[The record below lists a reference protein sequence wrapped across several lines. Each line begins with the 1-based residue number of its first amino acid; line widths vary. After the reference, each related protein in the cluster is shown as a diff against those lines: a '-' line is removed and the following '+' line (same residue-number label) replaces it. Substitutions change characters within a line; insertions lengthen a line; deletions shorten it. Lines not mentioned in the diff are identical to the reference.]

1 MLDEIARFVNW
12 MRLRNPEAHT
22 WRDYRCD
29 LAQFAEVVGN
39 RPPGEIT
46 YKDVD
51 NFVAAQVDAGHMAS
65 TINRRLAAVLSF
77 FTFLSDEEPELV
89 CPVLPHRHSLRE
101 RRRLPRPVNQTDL
114 EAFFE
119 AIEGELDNALRE
131 RDRAMFLLMLRCGLR
146 LCEVARLKLRDLY
159 LNESPQRMVVFG
171 KNSKER
177 SVYLSKQAVFALR
190 CWLAVRPSVPCDFV
204 FLSYQNEG
212 LSTTAIH
219 KRLMVY
225 REQAGVHLTAHQL
238 RHSFA
243 NDLVSADV
251 PVTSIQK
258 LLGHAWLS
266 TTQTYVAANDP
277 KVQADFYAAAQQLA
291 GWRDE

>member
-1 MLDEIARFVNW
+1 M
-12 MRLRNPEAHT
+12 
-22 WRDYRCD
+22 
-29 LAQFAEVVGN
+29 
-39 RPPGEIT
+39 
-46 YKDVD
+46 
-51 NFVAAQVDAGHMAS
+51 
-65 TINRRLAAVLSF
+65 
-77 FTFLSDEEPELV
+77 
-89 CPVLPHRHSLRE
+89 
-101 RRRLPRPVNQTDL
+101 NQTDL

-159 LNESPQRMVVFG
+159 LNEIPQRMVVFG

-177 SVYLSKQAVFALR
+177 TVYLSKQAVFALR
-190 CWLAVRPSVPCDFV
+190 RWLAVRLSVPCDFV

-219 KRLMVY
+219 KRLMAY
-225 REQAGVHLTAHQL
+225 RQRADIHLTAHQL

-266 TTQTYVAANDP
+266 TTQTYVSANDP

>member
-1 MLDEIARFVNW
+1 MLAEIERFVNW
-12 MRLRNPEAHT
+12 MRRRNPEAHT

-29 LAQFAEVVGN
+29 LAQFVDVVGN

-46 YKDVD
+46 YQDVD
-51 NFVAAQVDAGHMAS
+51 AFVAAQVDAGHKAS

-77 FTFLSDEEPELV
+77 FTFLSDENPDLV

-101 RRRLPRPVNQTDL
+101 RRRLPRPVSQADL
-114 EAFFE
+114 EAFFA
-119 AIEGELDNALRE
+119 AIEDEADNALQV

-159 LNESPQRMVVFG
+159 LDETPQRMVVFG

-177 SVYLSKQAVFALR
+177 TVYLSKQAVFSLR
-190 CWLAVRPSVPCDFV
+190 RWLAERPSVPSDFV

-225 REQAGVHLTAHQL
+225 RQRAGVHLTAHQL

-243 NDLVSADV
+243 NDLVTADV